1 MISQQT
7 LSSSQLWL
15 FLVSLS
21 LLLAVSTIDA
31 TSSVPSNETVCTVCR
46 ILVSEA
52 NWAVEQIDPK
62 KIIEHGSFRVDPN
75 GHQPYKKKKKYA
87 RSESYL
93 EELLEDICD
102 KFRNY
107 AELTNQPPLES
118 KHIVRWTGFNKERL
132 QSKDL
137 KLDYDVGK
145 NLIYKCND
153 FLEEYFDDVIDSLQK
168 EDIKNYEKFICG
180 EEAAHVCSEEQ
191 LSMPMMTLPEA
202 PEDDPNDHPED
213 ELETEEVHPDEVDRT
228 IPIEEKMAMMDS
240 GEEEEEEDY
249 EHETLEEYEKMH
261 GKIKDEL

>member
-1 MISQQT
+1 MCSHQT
-7 LSSSQLWL
+7 LSSR
-15 FLVSLS
+15 
-21 LLLAVSTIDA
+21 LLLVLMPVLAVLITNA
-31 TSSVPSNETVCTVCR
+31 ASSLPSNDTVCTVCR

-52 NWAVEQIDPK
+52 NWAVEQIDPN

-102 KFRNY
+102 KFRSY
-107 AELTNQPPLES
+107 AELTTQPPLES
-118 KHIVRWTGFNKERL
+118 KHIVRWQGFNKERL

-153 FLEEYFDDVIDSLQK
+153 FLEEHFDDVIDSLQR
-168 EDIKNYEKFICG
+168 EDIKNYEHFICG
-180 EEAAHVCSEEQ
+180 EEAAHVCTEEQ
-191 LSMPMMTLPEA
+191 MSMPMMTLPEA

-213 ELETEEVHPDEVDRT
+213 DMEVEEPHPDEVDRT
-228 IPIEEKMAMMDS
+228 IPIEEKMALMDQDK
-240 GEEEEEEDY
+240 EEEEE
-249 EHETLEEYEKMH
+249 HEYITLEEYQKAKAEV
-261 GKIKDEL
+261 KDEL